1 MGGGRGGVWVWDLW
15 GELGGNSKGDFRGDF
30 KQDMEGD
37 FLSNSGQVR
46 SRSGSVYSPNLIL
59 LSLTLK

>member
-1 MGGGRGGVWVWDLW
+1 MEGD
-15 GELGGNSKGDFRGDF
+15 SKGDF

-37 FLSNSGQVR
+37 LLSNSGQVK

-59 LSLTLK
+59 LSLTLTLTPFSITRGALLKLP